1 MGPRRTW
8 MIVVGIIALVLAVPI
23 LIGGVALAAI
33 FGTDGRFESGHEQ
46 IETPTRGLVSAVAD
60 ISADAPID
68 RGDVALEL
76 ELLSASEKPLFVGV
90 GPAADVTAYL
100 AGVNVERVDDFD
112 FAPFR
117 YRKTELPGEREPDP
131 PGDQTFWVA
140 QVEGSGEQHL
150 SWDLRS
156 GTYQVVVMNADGSPV
171 VDVTGSI
178 GVSISWIF
186 PLAVGLLI
194 VGALLLAAGILL
206 IVFGA
211 KRRPLPAGQPGAIG
225 YSPYPG
231 QPGWTAPGTAG
242 PQPPWTPPPA
252 APSPTAPTPPARLEP
267 GSSLPPPTP
276 PA

>member
-1 MGPRRTW
+1 MATSPW
-8 MIVVGIIALVLAVPI
+8 
-23 LIGGVALAAI
+23 
-33 FGTDGRFESGHEQ
+33 S
-46 IETPTRGLVSAVAD
+46 SK
-60 ISADAPID
+60 
-68 RGDVALEL
+68 
-76 ELLSASEKPLFVGV
+76 LLSASDKPLFVGV

-117 YRKTELPGEREPDP
+117 YRKTELPGERAPDP

-140 QVEGSGEQHL
+140 QAEGGGEQRL

-194 VGALLLAAGILL
+194 VGVLLLAAGILL

-211 KRRPLPAGQPGAIG
+211 KRRPLPDGQAPPIG

-231 QPGWTAPGTAG
+231 QPAWTPPGTAG

-252 APSPTAPTPPARLEP
+252 VPSPTAPVPPRLAP
-267 GSSLPPPTP
+267 GSPLPPPP
-276 PA
+276 PPS

>member
-1 MGPRRTW
+1 
-8 MIVVGIIALVLAVPI
+8 
-23 LIGGVALAAI
+23 
-33 FGTDGRFESGHEQ
+33 
-46 IETPTRGLVSAVAD
+46 
-60 ISADAPID
+60 
-68 RGDVALEL
+68 
-76 ELLSASEKPLFVGV
+76 
-90 GPAADVTAYL
+90 
-100 AGVNVERVDDFD
+100 
-112 FAPFR
+112 
-117 YRKTELPGEREPDP
+117 
-131 PGDQTFWVA
+131 
-140 QVEGSGEQHL
+140 
-150 SWDLRS
+150 
-156 GTYQVVVMNADGSPV
+156 MNADGSPV

-252 APSPTAPTPPARLEP
+252 SPGATAPTPPARLEP
-267 GSSLPPPTP
+267 GSPLPPPP
-276 PA
+276 PPTT

>member
-23 LIGGVALAAI
+23 LIGGAALAAI
-33 FGTDGRFESGHEQ
+33 FGTDGRFESGDEQ
-46 IETPTRGLVSAVAD
+46 IETSTRGLVSAVAD

-68 RGDVALEL
+68 RGDIALEL

-117 YRKTELPGEREPDP
+117 YRKTELPGERVPDP

-140 QVEGSGEQHL
+140 QVEGSGEQRL

-211 KRRPLPAGQPGAIG
+211 KRRPLPAG
-225 YSPYPG
+225 
-231 QPGWTAPGTAG
+231 TAG
-242 PQPPWTPPPA
+242 RDRLLALPGPAGLDAARRRRAAAALEPA
-252 APSPTAPTPPARLEP
+252 AGGPDPPRVPPKLEP
-267 GSSLPPPTP
+267 GSPLPPPSP